1 MLRANILTNF
11 AGFSPRKSLR
21 QETYMLKTKSNEITD
36 THQAPCEAPETAE
49 ALRRGLW
56 QAWLRSLLLFCCA
69 SVYVEL
75 CLHLCVYH
83 SLDRRVVYLI
93 LFGLLGGTVCTLL
106 TTHLPKIARQIVG
119 VLLVAV
125 QVLFAEVQLM
135 YHAIFGNFMPISQVS
150 MGGNVITNF
159 DSQILY
165 SIGKNIVPI
174 LLLLVPLIALN
185 VVTEAMSYNQTRNLL
200 EQIAI
205 SETTV
210 PELPDDMP
218 PDGKQPRQSTDTATE
233 TGTSAAET
241 TAETTTET
249 TATETAAA
257 ETTAKAAPAEQPKN
271 PVQTQAPAVQ
281 SPVQTTAAPR
291 TTAAPQTRA
300 TTTARTTSPRA
311 TKPAVTTAPPQTK
324 PPQQTTQPDPDPP
337 PWWGSDEPDH
347 RWENEENYAAAKQGM
362 FYAAPLAQLTQ
373 SMPMRQDDHGEP
385 PFPDKKSGVVTIDHF
400 LCFANSDGTL
410 TRLDGTDSYTEED
423 AQTLLDYVLQK
434 DKADGWY
441 GNLQYFRRDYAM
453 GTLVV
458 FSDRSA
464 ERLLL
469 HKVLLVSILVFL
481 LMEGVV
487 FALTMILTK
496 RAMRPMQETFE
507 RQRQFISD
515 AGHELKTPLTII
527 SANVDILHDEIG
539 ENKWLSYIQSQA
551 ERMRVLV
558 GEMMNLTKL
567 EMGDKQK
574 DFVDFSLSEAVSGA
588 ALPFEG
594 QAFEQ
599 EKQLELDIQDGIRY
613 HGNPD
618 QIKQLVGIFIDNA
631 LKYSEEHGQIRVT
644 LQQTQNKK
652 VLKVYNTGKGIPESE
667 KEKIFQ
673 RFYRSDASRSRATG
687 GYGLGLSIAQSIADA
702 HKIRIQV
709 ESEYEHWI
717 CFVLT
722 F

>member
-1 MLRANILTNF
+1 MI
-11 AGFSPRKSLR
+11 
-21 QETYMLKTKSNEITD
+21 
-36 THQAPCEAPETAE
+36 
-49 ALRRGLW
+49 
-56 QAWLRSLLLFCCA
+56 
-69 SVYVEL
+69 
-75 CLHLCVYH
+75 
-83 SLDRRVVYLI
+83 RRVRRQFI
-93 LFGLLGGTVCTLL
+93 CITMAML
-106 TTHLPKIARQIVG
+106 TT
-119 VLLVAV
+119 VLL
-125 QVLFAEVQLM
+125 
-135 YHAIFGNFMPISQVS
+135 I
-150 MGGNVITNF
+150 
-159 DSQILY
+159 
-165 SIGKNIVPI
+165 
-174 LLLLVPLIALN
+174 PLIALN
-185 VVTEAMSYNQTRNLL
+185 VITEAMSYNQTRNLL

-210 PELPDDMP
+210 RQMPDGAP
-218 PDGKQPRQSTDTATE
+218 PDGKRPQETTDAVPAAGSDTSTE
-233 TGTSAAET
+233 TTVT
-241 TAETTTET
+241 TTASTTTPAETTTVQ
-249 TATETAAA
+249 TER
-257 ETTAKAAPAEQPKN
+257 APAETKAAGSGAPA
-271 PVQTQAPAVQ
+271 PAAVQTQPPTPRQTAAPKA
-281 SPVQTTAAPR
+281 TTAAPR
-291 TTAAPQTRA
+291 A
-300 TTTARTTSPRA
+300 TTARQTKAPVTTTKAVVSRE
-311 TKPAVTTAPPQTK
+311 TKPAATQPPQPD
-324 PPQQTTQPDPDPP
+324 PPRQTEPDLPPDPP
-337 PWWGSDEPDH
+337 PWWGWDDPPHDYEDN
-347 RWENEENYAAAKQGM
+347 RENYAARQPVL
-362 FYAAPLAQLTQ
+362 YAMPLASLAQ
-373 SMPMRQDDHGEP
+373 SVPMNNGSRKAP
-385 PFPDKKSGVVTIDHF
+385 PFPDKRGDVVTIDHF
-400 LCFANSDGTL
+400 LCFANAEGTL
-410 TRLDGTDSYTEED
+410 MRLDGTENYTEDD
-423 AQTLLDYVLQK
+423 AQTMLDYVLEK
-434 DKADGWY
+434 GKTDGWY
-441 GNLQYFRRDYAM
+441 GSLQYFRKDYDR

-464 ERLLL
+464 EQLLL

-487 FALTMILTK
+487 FFLTMILTK

-567 EMGDKQK
+567 EMGDKEK

-599 EKQLELDIQDGIRY
+599 EKQLELEIQENISY

-618 QIKQLVGIFIDNA
+618 QIKQLVGIFMDNA
-631 LKYSEEHGQIRVT
+631 LKYSKEHGEIRVT
-644 LQQTQNKK
+644 LQQVQNKK
-652 VLKVYNTGKGIPESE
+652 TLKVYNTGKGIPESE

-673 RFYRSDASRSRATG
+673 RFYRSDASRARATG

-717 CFVLT
+717 CFILT

>member
-1 MLRANILTNF
+1 MI
-11 AGFSPRKSLR
+11 
-21 QETYMLKTKSNEITD
+21 
-36 THQAPCEAPETAE
+36 
-49 ALRRGLW
+49 
-56 QAWLRSLLLFCCA
+56 
-69 SVYVEL
+69 
-75 CLHLCVYH
+75 
-83 SLDRRVVYLI
+83 RRVRRQFI
-93 LFGLLGGTVCTLL
+93 CITMAML
-106 TTHLPKIARQIVG
+106 TT
-119 VLLVAV
+119 VLL
-125 QVLFAEVQLM
+125 
-135 YHAIFGNFMPISQVS
+135 I
-150 MGGNVITNF
+150 
-159 DSQILY
+159 
-165 SIGKNIVPI
+165 
-174 LLLLVPLIALN
+174 PLIALN
-185 VVTEAMSYNQTRNLL
+185 VITEAMSYNQTRNLL

-210 PELPDDMP
+210 RQMPDGAP
-218 PDGKQPRQSTDTATE
+218 PDGKRPQETTDAVPAAGSDTSTE
-233 TGTSAAET
+233 TTVTTTDSTTT
-241 TAETTTET
+241 TAETTTVQ
-249 TATETAAA
+249 TER
-257 ETTAKAAPAEQPKN
+257 APAETKAAGSGAPV
-271 PVQTQAPAVQ
+271 PAAVQTQPPTPRQTAAPKA
-281 SPVQTTAAPR
+281 TTAAPR
-291 TTAAPQTRA
+291 A
-300 TTTARTTSPRA
+300 TTARQTKAPVTTTKAVVSRE
-311 TKPAVTTAPPQTK
+311 TKPVATQLP
-324 PPQQTTQPDPDPP
+324 QPDPPRQTEPDLPPDPP
-337 PWWGSDEPDH
+337 PWWGWDDPPHDYEDN
-347 RWENEENYAAAKQGM
+347 RENYAARQPVL
-362 FYAAPLAQLTQ
+362 YAMPLASLAQ
-373 SMPMRQDDHGEP
+373 SVPMNNGGRKAP
-385 PFPDKKSGVVTIDHF
+385 PFPDKRGDVVTIDHF
-400 LCFANSDGTL
+400 LCFANAEGTL
-410 TRLDGTDSYTEED
+410 MRLDGTENYTEDD
-423 AQTLLDYVLQK
+423 AQTMLDYVLEK
-434 DKADGWY
+434 GKTDGWY
-441 GNLQYFRRDYAM
+441 GSLQYFRKDYDR

-464 ERLLL
+464 EQLLL

-487 FALTMILTK
+487 FLLTMILTK

-567 EMGDKQK
+567 EMGDKEK

-599 EKQLELDIQDGIRY
+599 KKQLELEIQEDISY

-618 QIKQLVGIFIDNA
+618 QIKQLVGIFMDNA
-631 LKYSEEHGQIRVT
+631 LKYSKEHGEIRVT
-644 LQQTQNKK
+644 LQQVQNKK
-652 VLKVYNTGKGIPESE
+652 TLKVYNTGKGIPESE

-673 RFYRSDASRSRATG
+673 RFYRSDASRARSTG

-717 CFVLT
+717 CFILT

>member
-1 MLRANILTNF
+1 MI
-11 AGFSPRKSLR
+11 
-21 QETYMLKTKSNEITD
+21 
-36 THQAPCEAPETAE
+36 
-49 ALRRGLW
+49 
-56 QAWLRSLLLFCCA
+56 
-69 SVYVEL
+69 
-75 CLHLCVYH
+75 
-83 SLDRRVVYLI
+83 RRVRRQFI
-93 LFGLLGGTVCTLL
+93 CITMAML
-106 TTHLPKIARQIVG
+106 TT
-119 VLLVAV
+119 VLL
-125 QVLFAEVQLM
+125 
-135 YHAIFGNFMPISQVS
+135 I
-150 MGGNVITNF
+150 
-159 DSQILY
+159 
-165 SIGKNIVPI
+165 
-174 LLLLVPLIALN
+174 PLIALN
-185 VVTEAMSYNQTRNLL
+185 VITEAMSYNQTRNLL

-210 PELPDDMP
+210 RQMPDGAP
-218 PDGKQPRQSTDTATE
+218 PDGKQPQETTDAVPAAGSDTSTE
-233 TGTSAAET
+233 TTVTTTDSTTT
-241 TAETTTET
+241 TAETTTVQ
-249 TATETAAA
+249 TER
-257 ETTAKAAPAEQPKN
+257 APAETKAAGSGAPA
-271 PVQTQAPAVQ
+271 PAAVQTQPPTPRQTAV
-281 SPVQTTAAPR
+281 PKATTAAPR
-291 TTAAPQTRA
+291 A
-300 TTTARTTSPRA
+300 TTARQTKAPVTTTKAVVSRE
-311 TKPAVTTAPPQTK
+311 TKPAATQPPQPD
-324 PPQQTTQPDPDPP
+324 PPRQTEPDLPPDPP
-337 PWWGSDEPDH
+337 PWWGWDDPPHDYEDN
-347 RWENEENYAAAKQGM
+347 RENYAAQQPVL
-362 FYAAPLAQLTQ
+362 YAMPLASLAQ
-373 SMPMRQDDHGEP
+373 SVPINNSGRKAP
-385 PFPDKKSGVVTIDHF
+385 PFPDKRGDVVTIDHF
-400 LCFANSDGTL
+400 LCFANGEGTL
-410 TRLDGTDSYTEED
+410 MRLDGTENYTEDD
-423 AQTLLDYVLQK
+423 AQTMLDYVLEK
-434 DKADGWY
+434 GKTDGWY
-441 GNLQYFRRDYAM
+441 GSLQYFRKDYDR

-464 ERLLL
+464 EQLLL

-487 FALTMILTK
+487 FLLTMILTK

-567 EMGDKQK
+567 EMGDKEK

-599 EKQLELDIQDGIRY
+599 EKQLELEIQENISY

-618 QIKQLVGIFIDNA
+618 QIKQLVGIFMDNA
-631 LKYSEEHGQIRVT
+631 LKYSKEHGEIRVT
-644 LQQTQNKK
+644 LQQVQNKK
-652 VLKVYNTGKGIPESE
+652 TLKVYNTGKGIPESE

-673 RFYRSDASRSRATG
+673 RFYRSDASRARATG

-717 CFVLT
+717 CFILT

>member
-1 MLRANILTNF
+1 MI
-11 AGFSPRKSLR
+11 
-21 QETYMLKTKSNEITD
+21 
-36 THQAPCEAPETAE
+36 
-49 ALRRGLW
+49 
-56 QAWLRSLLLFCCA
+56 
-69 SVYVEL
+69 
-75 CLHLCVYH
+75 
-83 SLDRRVVYLI
+83 RRVRRQFI
-93 LFGLLGGTVCTLL
+93 CITMAML
-106 TTHLPKIARQIVG
+106 T
-119 VLLVAV
+119 AV
-125 QVLFAEVQLM
+125 
-135 YHAIFGNFMPISQVS
+135 
-150 MGGNVITNF
+150 
-159 DSQILY
+159 
-165 SIGKNIVPI
+165 
-174 LLLLVPLIALN
+174 LLVPLIALN

-210 PELPDDMP
+210 PQK
-218 PDGKQPRQSTDTATE
+218 PDGEPPGQPPA
-233 TGTSAAET
+233 TSAAESTGET
-241 TAETTTET
+241 TEAATSASSETTSETTET
-249 TATETAAA
+249 TAKTTAAA
-257 ETTAKAAPAEQPKN
+257 SKPA
-271 PVQTQAPAVQ
+271 QTQAPGVQ
-281 SPVQTTAAPR
+281 APAQTTAAAQTTAPRQTKATTVTTRIVSHETKPAATTARPETRPPR
-291 TTAAPQTRA
+291 TTEP
-300 TTTARTTSPRA
+300 
-311 TKPAVTTAPPQTK
+311 
-324 PPQQTTQPDPDPP
+324 QPDLP
-337 PWWGSDEPDH
+337 PWRDPDDH
-347 RWENEENYAAAKQGM
+347 PWDPDYHWEEGESYASPAWCIRTAVPM
-362 FYAAPLAQLTQ
+362 LLAQ
-373 SMPMRQDDHGEP
+373 SVPMGNSDRGQP
-385 PFPDKKSGVVTIDHF
+385 PLPDKKGDTVTIDHF
-400 LCFANSDGTL
+400 LCFANSGGTL
-410 TRLDGTDSYTEED
+410 TRLDGTDEYSNED
-423 AQTLLDYVLQK
+423 AQLLLDYVLEK

-441 GNLQYFRRDYAM
+441 GNLQYFRKDYNM

-464 ERLLL
+464 EQLLL

-487 FALTMILTK
+487 FILTMVLTK

-551 ERMRVLV
+551 ERMRILV

-567 EMGDKQK
+567 EMGEKTK
-574 DFVDFSLSEAVSGA
+574 DFMDFSLSEAVSGA

-599 EKQLELDIQDGIRY
+599 EKQLELDIQEGITY

-618 QIKQLVGIFIDNA
+618 QIKQLVGIFMDNA

-644 LQQTQNKK
+644 LQQVQNKK
-652 VLKVYNTGKGIPESE
+652 TLKIYNTGKGIPEAE

-673 RFYRSDASRSRATG
+673 RFYRSDASRARATG
-687 GYGLGLSIAQSIADA
+687 GYGLGLSIAKSIADA

>member
-1 MLRANILTNF
+1 MLF
-11 AGFSPRKSLR
+11 
-21 QETYMLKTKSNEITD
+21 
-36 THQAPCEAPETAE
+36 
-49 ALRRGLW
+49 
-56 QAWLRSLLLFCCA
+56 RS
-69 SVYVEL
+69 
-75 CLHLCVYH
+75 
-83 SLDRRVVYLI
+83 
-93 LFGLLGGTVCTLL
+93 
-106 TTHLPKIARQIVG
+106 
-119 VLLVAV
+119 
-125 QVLFAEVQLM
+125 
-135 YHAIFGNFMPISQVS
+135 
-150 MGGNVITNF
+150 
-159 DSQILY
+159 
-165 SIGKNIVPI
+165 
-174 LLLLVPLIALN
+174 
-185 VVTEAMSYNQTRNLL
+185 
-200 EQIAI
+200 
-205 SETTV
+205 
-210 PELPDDMP
+210 
-218 PDGKQPRQSTDTATE
+218 
-233 TGTSAAET
+233 
-241 TAETTTET
+241 
-249 TATETAAA
+249 
-257 ETTAKAAPAEQPKN
+257 
-271 PVQTQAPAVQ
+271 
-281 SPVQTTAAPR
+281 
-291 TTAAPQTRA
+291 
-300 TTTARTTSPRA
+300 
-311 TKPAVTTAPPQTK
+311 
-324 PPQQTTQPDPDPP
+324 DPP
-337 PWWGSDEPDH
+337 PWWGPEEPDH
-347 RWENEENYAAAKQGM
+347 RWDNEENYAAAEQGL
-362 FYAAPLAQLTQ
+362 FYAAPLAQLSQ
-373 SMPMRQDDHGEP
+373 SVPMRQDDHGEP

-599 EKQLELDIQDGIRY
+599 EKQLQLDIQDGIRY

-644 LQQTQNKK
+644 LQQAQNKK

>member
-1 MLRANILTNF
+1 MI
-11 AGFSPRKSLR
+11 
-21 QETYMLKTKSNEITD
+21 
-36 THQAPCEAPETAE
+36 
-49 ALRRGLW
+49 
-56 QAWLRSLLLFCCA
+56 
-69 SVYVEL
+69 
-75 CLHLCVYH
+75 
-83 SLDRRVVYLI
+83 RRVRRQFI
-93 LFGLLGGTVCTLL
+93 CITMAML
-106 TTHLPKIARQIVG
+106 TT
-119 VLLVAV
+119 VLL
-125 QVLFAEVQLM
+125 
-135 YHAIFGNFMPISQVS
+135 I
-150 MGGNVITNF
+150 
-159 DSQILY
+159 
-165 SIGKNIVPI
+165 
-174 LLLLVPLIALN
+174 PLIALN
-185 VVTEAMSYNQTRNLL
+185 VITEAMSYNQTRNLL

-210 PELPDDMP
+210 RQMPDGAP
-218 PDGKQPRQSTDTATE
+218 PDGKQPQETTDAVPAAGSDTSTE
-233 TGTSAAET
+233 TTVTTTDSTTT
-241 TAETTTET
+241 TAETTTVQT
-249 TATETAAA
+249 
-257 ETTAKAAPAEQPKN
+257 KRAPAETKAAGNSAPA
-271 PVQTQAPAVQ
+271 PAAVQTQPPTPRQTAAPKA
-281 SPVQTTAAPR
+281 TTAAPR
-291 TTAAPQTRA
+291 A
-300 TTTARTTSPRA
+300 TTARQTKAPVTTTKAVVSRE
-311 TKPAVTTAPPQTK
+311 TKPAATQPPQPD
-324 PPQQTTQPDPDPP
+324 PPRQTEPDLPPDPP
-337 PWWGSDEPDH
+337 PWWGWDDPPHDYEDN
-347 RWENEENYAAAKQGM
+347 RENYAACQPVL
-362 FYAAPLAQLTQ
+362 YAMPLASLAQ
-373 SMPMRQDDHGEP
+373 SVPMNDGGRKAP
-385 PFPDKKSGVVTIDHF
+385 PFPDKRGDVVTIDHF
-400 LCFANSDGTL
+400 LCFANAEGTL
-410 TRLDGTDSYTEED
+410 MRLDGTENYTEDD
-423 AQTLLDYVLQK
+423 AQTMLDYVLEK
-434 DKADGWY
+434 GKTDGWY
-441 GNLQYFRRDYAM
+441 GSLQYFRKDYDR

-464 ERLLL
+464 EQLLL

-487 FALTMILTK
+487 FLLTMILTK

-567 EMGDKQK
+567 EMGDKEK

-599 EKQLELDIQDGIRY
+599 EKQLELEIQEDISY

-618 QIKQLVGIFIDNA
+618 QIKQLVGIFMDNA
-631 LKYSEEHGQIRVT
+631 LKYSKEHGEIRVT
-644 LQQTQNKK
+644 LQQVQNKK
-652 VLKVYNTGKGIPESE
+652 TLKVYNTGKGIPESE

-673 RFYRSDASRSRATG
+673 RFYRSDASRARATG

-717 CFVLT
+717 CFILT

>member
-1 MLRANILTNF
+1 MI
-11 AGFSPRKSLR
+11 
-21 QETYMLKTKSNEITD
+21 
-36 THQAPCEAPETAE
+36 
-49 ALRRGLW
+49 
-56 QAWLRSLLLFCCA
+56 
-69 SVYVEL
+69 
-75 CLHLCVYH
+75 
-83 SLDRRVVYLI
+83 RRVRRQFI
-93 LFGLLGGTVCTLL
+93 CITMAML
-106 TTHLPKIARQIVG
+106 TT
-119 VLLVAV
+119 VLL
-125 QVLFAEVQLM
+125 
-135 YHAIFGNFMPISQVS
+135 I
-150 MGGNVITNF
+150 
-159 DSQILY
+159 
-165 SIGKNIVPI
+165 
-174 LLLLVPLIALN
+174 PLIALN
-185 VVTEAMSYNQTRNLL
+185 VITEAMSYNQTRNLL

-210 PELPDDMP
+210 RQMPDGAP
-218 PDGKQPRQSTDTATE
+218 PDGKQPQETTDAVPAAGSDTSTE
-233 TGTSAAET
+233 TTVTTTDSTTT
-241 TAETTTET
+241 TAETTTVQ
-249 TATETAAA
+249 TER
-257 ETTAKAAPAEQPKN
+257 APAETKAAGNSAPA
-271 PVQTQAPAVQ
+271 PAAVQTQPPTPRQTAAPKA
-281 SPVQTTAAPR
+281 TTAAPR
-291 TTAAPQTRA
+291 A
-300 TTTARTTSPRA
+300 TTARQTKAPVTTTKAVVSRE
-311 TKPAVTTAPPQTK
+311 TKPAATQPPQPD
-324 PPQQTTQPDPDPP
+324 PPRQTEPDLPPDPP
-337 PWWGSDEPDH
+337 PWWGWDDPPHDYEDN
-347 RWENEENYAAAKQGM
+347 RENYAARQPVL
-362 FYAAPLAQLTQ
+362 YAMPLASLAQ
-373 SMPMRQDDHGEP
+373 SVPMKDDGRNAP
-385 PFPDKKSGVVTIDHF
+385 PFPDKRGDVVTIDHF
-400 LCFANSDGTL
+400 LCFANAEGTL
-410 TRLDGTDSYTEED
+410 MRLDGTENYTEDD
-423 AQTLLDYVLQK
+423 AQTMLDYVLEK
-434 DKADGWY
+434 GKTDGWY
-441 GNLQYFRRDYAM
+441 GSLQYFRKDYDR

-464 ERLLL
+464 EQLLL

-487 FALTMILTK
+487 FFLTMILTK

-567 EMGDKQK
+567 EMGDKEK

-599 EKQLELDIQDGIRY
+599 EKQLELEIQEDISY

-618 QIKQLVGIFIDNA
+618 QIKQLVGIFMDNA
-631 LKYSEEHGQIRVT
+631 LKYSKEHGEIRVT
-644 LQQTQNKK
+644 LQQVQNKK
-652 VLKVYNTGKGIPESE
+652 TLKVYNTGKGIPESE

-673 RFYRSDASRSRATG
+673 RFYRSDASRARATG

-717 CFVLT
+717 CFILT

>member
-1 MLRANILTNF
+1 MI
-11 AGFSPRKSLR
+11 
-21 QETYMLKTKSNEITD
+21 
-36 THQAPCEAPETAE
+36 
-49 ALRRGLW
+49 
-56 QAWLRSLLLFCCA
+56 
-69 SVYVEL
+69 
-75 CLHLCVYH
+75 
-83 SLDRRVVYLI
+83 RRVRRQFI
-93 LFGLLGGTVCTLL
+93 CITMAML
-106 TTHLPKIARQIVG
+106 TT
-119 VLLVAV
+119 VLL
-125 QVLFAEVQLM
+125 
-135 YHAIFGNFMPISQVS
+135 I
-150 MGGNVITNF
+150 
-159 DSQILY
+159 
-165 SIGKNIVPI
+165 
-174 LLLLVPLIALN
+174 PLIALN
-185 VVTEAMSYNQTRNLL
+185 VITEAMSYNQTRNLL

-210 PELPDDMP
+210 RQMPDGAP
-218 PDGKQPRQSTDTATE
+218 PDGKRPQETTDAVPAAGSDTSTE
-233 TGTSAAET
+233 TTVT
-241 TAETTTET
+241 TTASTTTPAETTTVQ
-249 TATETAAA
+249 TER
-257 ETTAKAAPAEQPKN
+257 APAETKAAGSGAPA
-271 PVQTQAPAVQ
+271 PAAVQTQPPTPRQTAAPKA
-281 SPVQTTAAPR
+281 TTAAPR
-291 TTAAPQTRA
+291 A
-300 TTTARTTSPRA
+300 TTARQTKAPVTTTKAVVSRE
-311 TKPAVTTAPPQTK
+311 TKPAATQPP
-324 PPQQTTQPDPDPP
+324 QPDPPRQTEPDLPPNPP
-337 PWWGSDEPDH
+337 PWWGWDDPPHDYEDN
-347 RWENEENYAAAKQGM
+347 RENYAARQPVL
-362 FYAAPLAQLTQ
+362 YAMPLASLAQ
-373 SMPMRQDDHGEP
+373 SVPMNDGGRKAP
-385 PFPDKKSGVVTIDHF
+385 PFPDKRGDVVTIDHF
-400 LCFANSDGTL
+400 LCFANGEGTL
-410 TRLDGTDSYTEED
+410 MRLDGTENYTEDD
-423 AQTLLDYVLQK
+423 AQTMLDYMLEK
-434 DKADGWY
+434 GKTDGWY
-441 GNLQYFRRDYAM
+441 GSLQYFRKDYDR

-464 ERLLL
+464 EQLLL

-487 FALTMILTK
+487 FLLTMILTR

-567 EMGDKQK
+567 EMGDKEK

-599 EKQLELDIQDGIRY
+599 EKQLELEIQEDISY

-618 QIKQLVGIFIDNA
+618 QIKQLVGIFMDNA
-631 LKYSEEHGQIRVT
+631 LKYSKEHGEIRVT
-644 LQQTQNKK
+644 LQQVQNKK
-652 VLKVYNTGKGIPESE
+652 TLKVYNTGKGIPESE

-673 RFYRSDASRSRATG
+673 RFYRSDASRARATG

-717 CFVLT
+717 CFILT

>member
-1 MLRANILTNF
+1 MI
-11 AGFSPRKSLR
+11 
-21 QETYMLKTKSNEITD
+21 
-36 THQAPCEAPETAE
+36 
-49 ALRRGLW
+49 
-56 QAWLRSLLLFCCA
+56 
-69 SVYVEL
+69 
-75 CLHLCVYH
+75 
-83 SLDRRVVYLI
+83 RRVRRQFI
-93 LFGLLGGTVCTLL
+93 CITMAML
-106 TTHLPKIARQIVG
+106 TT
-119 VLLVAV
+119 VLL
-125 QVLFAEVQLM
+125 
-135 YHAIFGNFMPISQVS
+135 I
-150 MGGNVITNF
+150 
-159 DSQILY
+159 
-165 SIGKNIVPI
+165 
-174 LLLLVPLIALN
+174 PLIALN
-185 VVTEAMSYNQTRNLL
+185 VITEAMSYNQTRNLL

-210 PELPDDMP
+210 RQMPDGAP
-218 PDGKQPRQSTDTATE
+218 PDGKQPQETTDAVPAAGSDTSTE
-233 TGTSAAET
+233 TTVTTTDSTTT
-241 TAETTTET
+241 TAETTTVQ
-249 TATETAAA
+249 TER
-257 ETTAKAAPAEQPKN
+257 APAETKAAGNSAPA
-271 PVQTQAPAVQ
+271 PAAVQTQPPTPRQTAAPKA
-281 SPVQTTAAPR
+281 TTAAPR
-291 TTAAPQTRA
+291 A
-300 TTTARTTSPRA
+300 TTARQTKAPVTTTKAVVSRE
-311 TKPAVTTAPPQTK
+311 TKPAATQPPQPD
-324 PPQQTTQPDPDPP
+324 PPRQTEPDLPPDPP
-337 PWWGSDEPDH
+337 PWWGWDDPPHDYEDN
-347 RWENEENYAAAKQGM
+347 RENYAARQPVL
-362 FYAAPLAQLTQ
+362 YAMPLASLAQ
-373 SMPMRQDDHGEP
+373 SVPMKDDGRNAP
-385 PFPDKKSGVVTIDHF
+385 PFPDKRGDVVTIDHF
-400 LCFANSDGTL
+400 LCFANAEGTL
-410 TRLDGTDSYTEED
+410 MRLDGTENYTEDD
-423 AQTLLDYVLQK
+423 AQTLLDYVLEK
-434 DKADGWY
+434 GKTDGWY
-441 GNLQYFRRDYAM
+441 GSLQYFRKDYDK

-464 ERLLL
+464 EQLLL

-487 FALTMILTK
+487 FLLTMILTK

-567 EMGDKQK
+567 EMGNKEK

-599 EKQLELDIQDGIRY
+599 EKQLELEIQENISY

-618 QIKQLVGIFIDNA
+618 QIKQLVGIFMDNA
-631 LKYSEEHGQIRVT
+631 LKYSKEHGEIRVT
-644 LQQTQNKK
+644 LQQVQNKK
-652 VLKVYNTGKGIPESE
+652 TLKVYNTGKGIPESE

-673 RFYRSDASRSRATG
+673 RFYRSDASRARATG

-717 CFVLT
+717 CFILT

>member
-1 MLRANILTNF
+1 MI
-11 AGFSPRKSLR
+11 
-21 QETYMLKTKSNEITD
+21 
-36 THQAPCEAPETAE
+36 
-49 ALRRGLW
+49 
-56 QAWLRSLLLFCCA
+56 
-69 SVYVEL
+69 
-75 CLHLCVYH
+75 
-83 SLDRRVVYLI
+83 RRVRRQFI
-93 LFGLLGGTVCTLL
+93 CITMAML
-106 TTHLPKIARQIVG
+106 TT
-119 VLLVAV
+119 VLL
-125 QVLFAEVQLM
+125 
-135 YHAIFGNFMPISQVS
+135 I
-150 MGGNVITNF
+150 
-159 DSQILY
+159 
-165 SIGKNIVPI
+165 
-174 LLLLVPLIALN
+174 PLIALN
-185 VVTEAMSYNQTRNLL
+185 VITEAMSYNQTRNLL

-210 PELPDDMP
+210 RQMPDGAP
-218 PDGKQPRQSTDTATE
+218 PDGKRPQETTDAVPAAGSDTSTE
-233 TGTSAAET
+233 TTVT
-241 TAETTTET
+241 TTASTTTPAETTTVQ
-249 TATETAAA
+249 TER
-257 ETTAKAAPAEQPKN
+257 APAETKAAGSGAPA
-271 PVQTQAPAVQ
+271 PAAVQTQPPTPRQTAAPKA
-281 SPVQTTAAPR
+281 TTAAPR
-291 TTAAPQTRA
+291 A
-300 TTTARTTSPRA
+300 TTARQTKAPVTTTKAVVSRE
-311 TKPAVTTAPPQTK
+311 TKPAATQPPQ
-324 PPQQTTQPDPDPP
+324 PDPSRQTEPDLPPDPP
-337 PWWGSDEPDH
+337 PWWGWDDPPHDYEDN
-347 RWENEENYAAAKQGM
+347 RENYAARQPVL
-362 FYAAPLAQLTQ
+362 YAMPLASLAQ
-373 SMPMRQDDHGEP
+373 SVPMNNGSRKAP
-385 PFPDKKSGVVTIDHF
+385 PFPDKRGDVVTIDHF
-400 LCFANSDGTL
+400 LCFANAEGTL
-410 TRLDGTDSYTEED
+410 MRLDGTENYTEDD
-423 AQTLLDYVLQK
+423 AQTMLDYVLEK
-434 DKADGWY
+434 GKTDGWY
-441 GNLQYFRRDYAM
+441 GSLQYFRKDYDR

-464 ERLLL
+464 EQLLL

-487 FALTMILTK
+487 FLLTMILTK

-567 EMGDKQK
+567 EMGDKEK

-599 EKQLELDIQDGIRY
+599 EKQLELEIQEDISY

-618 QIKQLVGIFIDNA
+618 QIKQLVGIFMDNA
-631 LKYSEEHGQIRVT
+631 LKYSKEHGEIRVT
-644 LQQTQNKK
+644 LQQVQNKK
-652 VLKVYNTGKGIPESE
+652 TLKVYNTGKGIPESE

-673 RFYRSDASRSRATG
+673 RFYRSDASRARATG

-717 CFVLT
+717 CFILT

>member
-1 MLRANILTNF
+1 MI
-11 AGFSPRKSLR
+11 
-21 QETYMLKTKSNEITD
+21 
-36 THQAPCEAPETAE
+36 
-49 ALRRGLW
+49 
-56 QAWLRSLLLFCCA
+56 
-69 SVYVEL
+69 
-75 CLHLCVYH
+75 
-83 SLDRRVVYLI
+83 RRVRRQFI
-93 LFGLLGGTVCTLL
+93 CITMAML
-106 TTHLPKIARQIVG
+106 TT
-119 VLLVAV
+119 VLL
-125 QVLFAEVQLM
+125 
-135 YHAIFGNFMPISQVS
+135 I
-150 MGGNVITNF
+150 
-159 DSQILY
+159 
-165 SIGKNIVPI
+165 
-174 LLLLVPLIALN
+174 PLIALN
-185 VVTEAMSYNQTRNLL
+185 VITEAMSYNQTRNLL

-210 PELPDDMP
+210 RQMPDGAP
-218 PDGKQPRQSTDTATE
+218 PDGKQPQETTDAVPAAGSDTSTE
-233 TGTSAAET
+233 TTVTTAASTTT
-241 TAETTTET
+241 TAETTTVQ
-249 TATETAAA
+249 TER
-257 ETTAKAAPAEQPKN
+257 APAETKAAGNSAPTA
-271 PVQTQAPAVQ
+271 VQTQPPTPRQTAAPKA
-281 SPVQTTAAPR
+281 TTAAPR
-291 TTAAPQTRA
+291 A
-300 TTTARTTSPRA
+300 TTARQTKAPVTTTKAVVSRE
-311 TKPAVTTAPPQTK
+311 TKPAATQPPQPD
-324 PPQQTTQPDPDPP
+324 PPRQTEPDLPPDPP
-337 PWWGSDEPDH
+337 PWWGWDDPPHDYEDN
-347 RWENEENYAAAKQGM
+347 RENYAARQPVL
-362 FYAAPLAQLTQ
+362 YAMPLASLAQ
-373 SMPMRQDDHGEP
+373 SVPMKDDGRNAP
-385 PFPDKKSGVVTIDHF
+385 PFPDKRGDVVTIDHF
-400 LCFANSDGTL
+400 LCFANAEGTL
-410 TRLDGTDSYTEED
+410 MRLDGTENYTEDD
-423 AQTLLDYVLQK
+423 AQTLLDYVLEK
-434 DKADGWY
+434 GKTDGWY
-441 GNLQYFRRDYAM
+441 GSLQYFRKDYDR

-464 ERLLL
+464 EQLLL

-487 FALTMILTK
+487 FLLTMILTK

-567 EMGDKQK
+567 EMGDKEK

-599 EKQLELDIQDGIRY
+599 EKQLELEIQEDISY

-618 QIKQLVGIFIDNA
+618 QIKQLVGIFMDNA
-631 LKYSEEHGQIRVT
+631 LKYSKEHGEIRVT
-644 LQQTQNKK
+644 LQQVQNKK
-652 VLKVYNTGKGIPESE
+652 TLKVYNTGKGIPESE

-673 RFYRSDASRSRATG
+673 RFYRSDASRARATG

-717 CFVLT
+717 CFILT

>member
-1 MLRANILTNF
+1 MI
-11 AGFSPRKSLR
+11 
-21 QETYMLKTKSNEITD
+21 
-36 THQAPCEAPETAE
+36 
-49 ALRRGLW
+49 
-56 QAWLRSLLLFCCA
+56 
-69 SVYVEL
+69 
-75 CLHLCVYH
+75 
-83 SLDRRVVYLI
+83 RRVRRQFI
-93 LFGLLGGTVCTLL
+93 CITMAML
-106 TTHLPKIARQIVG
+106 TT
-119 VLLVAV
+119 VLL
-125 QVLFAEVQLM
+125 
-135 YHAIFGNFMPISQVS
+135 I
-150 MGGNVITNF
+150 
-159 DSQILY
+159 
-165 SIGKNIVPI
+165 
-174 LLLLVPLIALN
+174 PLIALN
-185 VVTEAMSYNQTRNLL
+185 VITEAMSYNQTRNLL

-210 PELPDDMP
+210 RQMPDGAP
-218 PDGKQPRQSTDTATE
+218 PDGKRPQETTDAVPAAGSDTSTE
-233 TGTSAAET
+233 TTVT
-241 TAETTTET
+241 TTASTTTPAETTTVQ
-249 TATETAAA
+249 TER
-257 ETTAKAAPAEQPKN
+257 APAETKAAGSGAPA
-271 PVQTQAPAVQ
+271 PAAVQTQPPTPRQTAAPKA
-281 SPVQTTAAPR
+281 TTAAPR
-291 TTAAPQTRA
+291 A
-300 TTTARTTSPRA
+300 TTARQTKAPVTTTKAVVSRE
-311 TKPAVTTAPPQTK
+311 TKPAATQPPQPD
-324 PPQQTTQPDPDPP
+324 PPRQTEPDLPPDPP
-337 PWWGSDEPDH
+337 PWWGWDDPPHDYEDN
-347 RWENEENYAAAKQGM
+347 RENYAARQPVL
-362 FYAAPLAQLTQ
+362 YAMPLASLAQ
-373 SMPMRQDDHGEP
+373 SVPMNDGGRKAP
-385 PFPDKKSGVVTIDHF
+385 PFPDKRGDVVTIDHF
-400 LCFANSDGTL
+400 LCFANGEGTL
-410 TRLDGTDSYTEED
+410 MRLDGTENYTEDD
-423 AQTLLDYVLQK
+423 AQTMLDYVLEK
-434 DKADGWY
+434 GKTDGWY
-441 GNLQYFRRDYAM
+441 GSLQYFRKDYDR

-464 ERLLL
+464 EQLLL

-487 FALTMILTK
+487 FLLTMILTK

-567 EMGDKQK
+567 EMGDKEK

-599 EKQLELDIQDGIRY
+599 EKQLELEIQEDISY

-618 QIKQLVGIFIDNA
+618 QIKQLVGIFMDNA
-631 LKYSEEHGQIRVT
+631 LKYSKEHGEIRVT
-644 LQQTQNKK
+644 LQQVQNKK
-652 VLKVYNTGKGIPESE
+652 TLKVYNTGKGIPESE

-673 RFYRSDASRSRATG
+673 RFYRSDASRARATG

-717 CFVLT
+717 CFILT

>member
-1 MLRANILTNF
+1 MI
-11 AGFSPRKSLR
+11 
-21 QETYMLKTKSNEITD
+21 
-36 THQAPCEAPETAE
+36 
-49 ALRRGLW
+49 
-56 QAWLRSLLLFCCA
+56 
-69 SVYVEL
+69 
-75 CLHLCVYH
+75 
-83 SLDRRVVYLI
+83 RRVRRQFI
-93 LFGLLGGTVCTLL
+93 CITMAML
-106 TTHLPKIARQIVG
+106 TT
-119 VLLVAV
+119 VLL
-125 QVLFAEVQLM
+125 
-135 YHAIFGNFMPISQVS
+135 I
-150 MGGNVITNF
+150 
-159 DSQILY
+159 
-165 SIGKNIVPI
+165 
-174 LLLLVPLIALN
+174 PLIALN
-185 VVTEAMSYNQTRNLL
+185 VITEAMSYNQTRNLL

-210 PELPDDMP
+210 RQMLDGAP
-218 PDGKQPRQSTDTATE
+218 PDGKRPQETTDAVPAAGSDTSTE
-233 TGTSAAET
+233 TTVT
-241 TAETTTET
+241 TTASTTTPAETTTVQ
-249 TATETAAA
+249 TER
-257 ETTAKAAPAEQPKN
+257 APAETKAAGSGAPA
-271 PVQTQAPAVQ
+271 PAAVQTQPPTPRQTAAPKA
-281 SPVQTTAAPR
+281 TTAAPR
-291 TTAAPQTRA
+291 A
-300 TTTARTTSPRA
+300 TTARQTKAPVTTTKAVVSRE
-311 TKPAVTTAPPQTK
+311 TKPAATQPPQPD
-324 PPQQTTQPDPDPP
+324 PPRQTEPDLPPDPP
-337 PWWGSDEPDH
+337 PWWGWDDPPHDYEDN
-347 RWENEENYAAAKQGM
+347 RENYAARQPVL
-362 FYAAPLAQLTQ
+362 YAMPLASLAQ
-373 SMPMRQDDHGEP
+373 SVPMNNGSRKAP
-385 PFPDKKSGVVTIDHF
+385 PFPDKRGDVVTIDHF
-400 LCFANSDGTL
+400 LCFANAEGTL
-410 TRLDGTDSYTEED
+410 MRLDGTENYTEDD
-423 AQTLLDYVLQK
+423 AQTMLDYVLEK
-434 DKADGWY
+434 GKTDGWY
-441 GNLQYFRRDYAM
+441 GSLQYFRKDYDR

-464 ERLLL
+464 EQLLL

-487 FALTMILTK
+487 FFLTMILTK

-567 EMGDKQK
+567 EMGDKEK

-599 EKQLELDIQDGIRY
+599 EKQLELEIQENISY

-618 QIKQLVGIFIDNA
+618 QIKQLVGIFMDNA
-631 LKYSEEHGQIRVT
+631 LKYSKEHGEIRVT
-644 LQQTQNKK
+644 LQQVQNKK
-652 VLKVYNTGKGIPESE
+652 TLKVYNTGKGIPESE

-673 RFYRSDASRSRATG
+673 RFYRSDASRARATG

-717 CFVLT
+717 CFILT